1 MGPSTPD
8 LEAFAITPDNF
19 LAAGSWGGRRVISGH
34 SAPIGSTTLSR
45 ATLTAARPTAAGR
58 CFCPRSGCRDT
69 ASPATEPIS
78 ISRPEIPIATGC
90 CPALHVPP
98 APHGPARTIFR
109 RAWPSSRQALLCAVF
124 SRRVPRMI
132 LTHWIITTGIS
143 DPGGAM
149 LFPTGNA
156 SYPYLAIAAG
166 KDGRVFLLNPAHLGE
181 PQKTS
186 PPTSAP
192 PPLDTHQ
199 IDACWCGPSF
209 FIGPDGA
216 KRVVTSHGST
226 LSTWKVQLSP
236 SPTLTAE
243 ASATI
248 SSGQDAGF
256 FTSVSSNGGAAGSAI
271 IWAVGRPTGAGPNPT
286 AVTLFAFAAMPSNG
300 SLTQLFSAPAGSWPN
315 TGGNA
320 NIVPVVANGKVYVA
334 SAYLDPLGNTRGQL
348 SIFGPGG
355 TGSPLASAS
364 AVSRAALPTVSH
376 TISGTLIAV

>member
-1 MGPSTPD
+1 
-8 LEAFAITPDNF
+8 
-19 LAAGSWGGRRVISGH
+19 
-34 SAPIGSTTLSR
+34 
-45 ATLTAARPTAAGR
+45 
-58 CFCPRSGCRDT
+58 
-69 ASPATEPIS
+69 
-78 ISRPEIPIATGC
+78 
-90 CPALHVPP
+90 
-98 APHGPARTIFR
+98 
-109 RAWPSSRQALLCAVF
+109 
-124 SRRVPRMI
+124 
-132 LTHWIITTGIS
+132 
-143 DPGGAM
+143 M

-271 IWAVGRPTGAGPNPT
+271 IWAVGRPTGAGANPT

-376 TISGTLIAV
+376 TISGTLIAVDGGTVALRTRAGNTATIDASEALQNERVTGPLVVGSPYTAQGKTFNASGALVATAIARAKPSPGLWPLDR